1 MATTKASTQKYLD
14 IAEIKEDVVVLK
26 DGTLRAV
33 ILCSSINFAL
43 KSEDEQNALITGY
56 MEFLNSLDAPLQ
68 IVIQSRKLDI
78 EDYIKR
84 LNESYRKQTNEL
96 LKMQILG
103 YLDYIKELIE
113 LGEIMTKKFF
123 IVVPYNP
130 FGDKTKS
137 FWIRLREAFTLGKII
152 KIKKERFLEYK
163 VKLNLRLTNI
173 QSSLKSIGLE
183 TAVLDTQS
191 LIELYYNVYNPKTSQ
206 NQKLKDITQLGIEK

>member
-43 KSEDEQNALITGY
+43 KSEDVQNALITGY

-96 LKMQILG
+96 LKMQILV
-103 YLDYIKELIE
+103 YLD
-113 LGEIMTKKFF
+113 
-123 IVVPYNP
+123 
-130 FGDKTKS
+130 
-137 FWIRLREAFTLGKII
+137 
-152 KIKKERFLEYK
+152 
-163 VKLNLRLTNI
+163 
-173 QSSLKSIGLE
+173 
-183 TAVLDTQS
+183 
-191 LIELYYNVYNPKTSQ
+191 
-206 NQKLKDITQLGIEK
+206 